1 MVRVKLIFDAQFCGY
16 VEMVVGLPDADQAT
30 IEKAFIDHMG
40 ILMDDNCDYEI
51 LD

>member
-16 VEMVVGLPDADQAT
+16 AEQIVGLPDAKRET
-30 IEKAFIDHMG
+30 IEKAFIEHMG
-40 ILMDDNCDYEI
+40 IPMDDNCDYEI